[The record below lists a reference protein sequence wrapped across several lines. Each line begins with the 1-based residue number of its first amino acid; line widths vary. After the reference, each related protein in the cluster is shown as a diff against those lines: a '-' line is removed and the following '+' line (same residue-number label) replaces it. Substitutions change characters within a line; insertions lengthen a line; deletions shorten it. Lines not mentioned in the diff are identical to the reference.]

1 MDSSISTPSL
11 DVLRTIDFQN
21 GFRGYNVEEVD
32 TFLDKAAEE
41 LDALRDQYRQMQNQL
56 RLAADRI
63 KQLESTPR
71 AEGTP
76 APVVSTPQPAPTP
89 EVAPTTAVASVA
101 ASQEVTSII
110 AMAQEF
116 VATAKREATEKA
128 SALTHQAQEQA
139 RRILDEA
146 KSNALDE
153 VTQLEGRKARLAE
166 EVTTLARFI
175 TAERNRLKS
184 SLGEMSQWID
194 NSLAVRETSAPA
206 APAAPAPAPAPAHVA
221 PAPASEPVVP
231 APTTPSESPRITTI
245 GEVAQFKLDN
255 D

>member
-1 MDSSISTPSL
+1 M
-11 DVLRTIDFQN
+11 
-21 GFRGYNVEEVD
+21 
-32 TFLDKAAEE
+32 
-41 LDALRDQYRQMQNQL
+41 
-56 RLAADRI
+56 
-63 KQLESTPR
+63 
-71 AEGTP
+71 
-76 APVVSTPQPAPTP
+76 PTP
-89 EVAPTTAVASVA
+89 ENAPTTSAATAA
-101 ASQEVTSII
+101 ASQEVTSMI

-116 VATAKREATEKA
+116 VSSAKREATEKA
-128 SALTHQAQEQA
+128 SALTSQAQEQA

-175 TAERNRLKS
+175 AAERNRLKS

-194 NSLAVRETSAPA
+194 NSLAVRETSTPA
-206 APAAPAPAPAPAHVA
+206 APVAGHVA
-221 PAPASEPVVP
+221 PAAAAPAQAPAAP
-231 APTTPSESPRITTI
+231 APTTPSEPARITTI

>member
-1 MDSSISTPSL
+1 
-11 DVLRTIDFQN
+11 
-21 GFRGYNVEEVD
+21 
-32 TFLDKAAEE
+32 
-41 LDALRDQYRQMQNQL
+41 
-56 RLAADRI
+56 
-63 KQLESTPR
+63 
-71 AEGTP
+71 
-76 APVVSTPQPAPTP
+76 
-89 EVAPTTAVASVA
+89 
-101 ASQEVTSII
+101 VTSII

-175 TAERNRLKS
+175 TTERNRLKS

-206 APAAPAPAPAPAHVA
+206 PTAPAHVA
-221 PAPASEPVVP
+221 PAPAPAAP
-231 APTTPSESPRITTI
+231 APTTPSEPNRITTI

>member
-11 DVLRTIDFQN
+11 DALRTIDFQN
-21 GFRGYNVEEVD
+21 GFRGYNIEEVD
-32 TFLDKAAEE
+32 SFLDKAAEE

-63 KQLESTPR
+63 KQLESTSR
-71 AEGTP
+71 ADGTIAP
-76 APVVSTPQPAPTP
+76 AAPAQAPTP
-89 EVAPTTAVASVA
+89 AVAPASAAASAA
-101 ASQEVTSII
+101 ASQEVTSMI

-116 VATAKREATEKA
+116 VSTAKREATEKA

-166 EVTTLARFI
+166 EVTTLARFV

-184 SLGEMSQWID
+184 SLGEMSQWLD

-206 APAAPAPAPAPAHVA
+206 PVIATASAAPTAAPVA
-221 PAPASEPVVP
+221 PAP
-231 APTTPSESPRITTI
+231 APTTPSEPNRITTI
-245 GEVAQFKLDN
+245 GEVSQFKLDN

>member
-11 DVLRTIDFQN
+11 DALRTIDFQN
-21 GFRGYNVEEVD
+21 GFRGYNIEEVD
-32 TFLDKAAEE
+32 SFLDKAAEE

-63 KQLESTPR
+63 KQLEATPR

-76 APVVSTPQPAPTP
+76 APAAPAPAAPAPAP
-89 EVAPTTAVASVA
+89 EVAPTTSAAAVA
-101 ASQEVTSII
+101 ASQEVTSMI

-116 VATAKREATEKA
+116 VSTAKREATEQA

-175 TAERNRLKS
+175 TTERNRLKS

-206 APAAPAPAPAPAHVA
+206 APAAPAHVA
-221 PAPASEPVVP
+221 PATPPAPAAP
-231 APTTPSESPRITTI
+231 APTTPTEPTRVTTI
-245 GEVAQFKLDN
+245 GEVTQFKLDN

>member
-11 DVLRTIDFQN
+11 DALRTIDFQN
-21 GFRGYNVEEVD
+21 GFRGYNIEEVD
-32 TFLDKAAEE
+32 SFLDKAAEE

-63 KQLESTPR
+63 KQLESAPR
-71 AEGTP
+71 AEGTA
-76 APVVSTPQPAPTP
+76 APVVQAPAPTP
-89 EVAPTTAVASVA
+89 EIAPTTAAATAA

-116 VATAKREATEKA
+116 VSSAKREATEKA
-128 SALTHQAQEQA
+128 SALTSQAQEQA

-175 TAERNRLKS
+175 AAERNRLKS

-194 NSLAVRETSAPA
+194 NSLAVRETSTPAAPAAADVAPA
-206 APAAPAPAPAPAHVA
+206 APAHAPAA
-221 PAPASEPVVP
+221 P
-231 APTTPSESPRITTI
+231 APTTPSEPARITTI

>member
-11 DVLRTIDFQN
+11 DALRTIDFQN
-21 GFRGYNVEEVD
+21 GFRGYNIEEVD
-32 TFLDKAAEE
+32 SFLDKAAEE

-71 AEGTP
+71 AEGTA
-76 APVVSTPQPAPTP
+76 APVVQAPVPTP
-89 EVAPTTAVASVA
+89 ENAPTTSAATAA
-101 ASQEVTSII
+101 ASQEVTSMI

-116 VATAKREATEKA
+116 VSSAKREATEKA
-128 SALTHQAQEQA
+128 SALTSQAQEQA

-175 TAERNRLKS
+175 AAERNRLKS

-194 NSLAVRETSAPA
+194 NSLAVRETSTPAAPVAGHVAPAAAAPAQAPA
-206 APAAPAPAPAPAHVA
+206 APV
-221 PAPASEPVVP
+221 
-231 APTTPSESPRITTI
+231 PTTPSEPARITTI

>member
-11 DVLRTIDFQN
+11 DALRTIDFQN
-21 GFRGYNVEEVD
+21 GFRGYNIEEVD
-32 TFLDKAAEE
+32 GFLDKAAEE

-63 KQLESTPR
+63 KQLESAPR
-71 AEGTP
+71 TEGTP
-76 APVVSTPQPAPTP
+76 APAVQAPTP
-89 EVAPTTAVASVA
+89 VPALEVSPATAVVSSA
-101 ASQEVTSII
+101 ANQEVTSMI

-116 VATAKREATEKA
+116 VSTARREATEKA
-128 SALTHQAQEQA
+128 SALTNQAQEQA

-175 TAERNRLKS
+175 NSERNRLKS

-194 NSLAVRETSAPA
+194 ESLAVRETSAPA
-206 APAAPAPAPAPAHVA
+206 PAAPAHVA
-221 PAPASEPVVP
+221 PAVATTPTTPAP
-231 APTTPSESPRITTI
+231 APTTPSEPTRITTI
-245 GEVAQFKLDN
+245 GEVTQFKLDN

>member
-11 DVLRTIDFQN
+11 DVLRTIDFQV
-21 GFRGYNVEEVD
+21 GFRGYNIEEVD
-32 TFLDKAAEE
+32 SFLDKAAEE

-63 KQLESTPR
+63 KQLESAPR
-71 AEGTP
+71 AEGT
-76 APVVSTPQPAPTP
+76 AIPVAPTP
-89 EVAPTTAVASVA
+89 APMPTPEIAPATAVATA
-101 ASQEVTSII
+101 AANQEVTAII

-116 VATAKREATEKA
+116 VSSAKREATEKA

-139 RRILDEA
+139 RQILDEA

-175 TAERNRLKS
+175 AAERNRLKS

-206 APAAPAPAPAPAHVA
+206 APAAAATPTQVPAAPAPAPATA
-221 PAPASEPVVP
+221 
-231 APTTPSESPRITTI
+231 APTTPSEPARITTI

>member
-11 DVLRTIDFQN
+11 DALRTIDFQN
-21 GFRGYNVEEVD
+21 GFRGYNIEEVD
-32 TFLDKAAEE
+32 SFLDKAAEE

-71 AEGTP
+71 AEGT
-76 APVVSTPQPAPTP
+76 AEPVVQALVPTP
-89 EVAPTTAVASVA
+89 EIAPTTAAATAA

-116 VATAKREATEKA
+116 VSSAKREATEKA
-128 SALTHQAQEQA
+128 SALTSQAQEQA

-175 TAERNRLKS
+175 AAERNRLKS

-206 APAAPAPAPAPAHVA
+206 APAHVA
-221 PAPASEPVVP
+221 PAPAAPAAPAP
-231 APTTPSESPRITTI
+231 APTTPSEPARITTI
-245 GEVAQFKLDN
+245 GEVTQFKLDN

>member
-11 DVLRTIDFQN
+11 DVLRTIDFQV
-21 GFRGYNVEEVD
+21 GFRGYNIEEVD
-32 TFLDKAAEE
+32 SFLDKAAEE

-63 KQLESTPR
+63 KQLESAPR
-71 AEGTP
+71 AEGT
-76 APVVSTPQPAPTP
+76 AIPVAPTP
-89 EVAPTTAVASVA
+89 APMPTPEIAPATAVATA
-101 ASQEVTSII
+101 AANQEVTAII

-116 VATAKREATEKA
+116 VSSAKREATEKA

-139 RRILDEA
+139 RQILDEA

-175 TAERNRLKS
+175 AAERNRLKS

-206 APAAPAPAPAPAHVA
+206 APAAAATPTQVPAAPATATA
-221 PAPASEPVVP
+221 
-231 APTTPSESPRITTI
+231 APTTPSEPARITTI

>member
-11 DVLRTIDFQN
+11 DALRTIDFQN
-21 GFRGYNVEEVD
+21 GFRGYNIEEVD
-32 TFLDKAAEE
+32 SFLDKAAEE

-63 KQLESTPR
+63 KQLELTPR
-71 AEGTP
+71 SEGAP
-76 APVVSTPQPAPTP
+76 APAAPAPAPTAAP
-89 EVAPTTAVASVA
+89 EVATASAAAAVA
-101 ASQEVTSII
+101 ASQEVTSMI

-116 VATAKREATEKA
+116 VSNAKREATEKA
-128 SALTHQAQEQA
+128 SALTNQAQEQA

-175 TAERNRLKS
+175 TTERNRLKS

-206 APAAPAPAPAPAHVA
+206 TPAQVAPAATPAPAPAA
-221 PAPASEPVVP
+221 PP
-231 APTTPSESPRITTI
+231 PTTPSEPTRVTTI
-245 GEVAQFKLDN
+245 GEVTQFKLDN

>member
-11 DVLRTIDFQN
+11 DALRTIDFQN
-21 GFRGYNVEEVD
+21 GFRGYNIEEVD
-32 TFLDKAAEE
+32 SFLDKAAEE

-63 KQLESTPR
+63 KQLESAPR
-71 AEGTP
+71 AEGTA
-76 APVVSTPQPAPTP
+76 APVAPTPAPTP
-89 EVAPTTAVASVA
+89 TPTPEIAPATAFAAEA

-116 VATAKREATEKA
+116 VSSAKREATEKA

-175 TAERNRLKS
+175 AAERNRLKS

-206 APAAPAPAPAPAHVA
+206 APAAAATPTQVPATPAPAT
-221 PAPASEPVVP
+221 P
-231 APTTPSESPRITTI
+231 APTTPSEPARITTI

>member
-11 DVLRTIDFQN
+11 DVLRTIDFQV
-21 GFRGYNVEEVD
+21 GFRGYNIEEVD
-32 TFLDKAAEE
+32 SFLDKAAEE

-63 KQLESTPR
+63 KQLESAPR
-71 AEGTP
+71 AEGT
-76 APVVSTPQPAPTP
+76 AIPVAPTP
-89 EVAPTTAVASVA
+89 APMPTPEIAPATAVATA
-101 ASQEVTSII
+101 AANQEVTAII

-116 VATAKREATEKA
+116 VSSAKREATEKA

-139 RRILDEA
+139 RQILDEA

-175 TAERNRLKS
+175 AAERNRLKS

-206 APAAPAPAPAPAHVA
+206 APAAAATPTQVPAAPAPATA
-221 PAPASEPVVP
+221 
-231 APTTPSESPRITTI
+231 APTTPSEPARITTI

>member
-11 DVLRTIDFQN
+11 DALRTIDFQN
-21 GFRGYNVEEVD
+21 GFRGYNIEEVD
-32 TFLDKAAEE
+32 SFLDKAAEE

-63 KQLESTPR
+63 KQLESAPR
-71 AEGTP
+71 AEGAAPPVAQAP
-76 APVVSTPQPAPTP
+76 APEIAPA
-89 EVAPTTAVASVA
+89 TAAATVA

-116 VATAKREATEKA
+116 VSSAKREATEKA
-128 SALTHQAQEQA
+128 SALTSQAQEQA

-175 TAERNRLKS
+175 AAERNRLKS

-194 NSLAVRETSAPA
+194 NSLALRETSAPVA
-206 APAAPAPAPAPAHVA
+206 HAPAHVA
-221 PAPASEPVVP
+221 SAPAAP
-231 APTTPSESPRITTI
+231 APTTPSEPARITTI

>member
-21 GFRGYNVEEVD
+21 GFRGYNIEEVD
-32 TFLDKAAEE
+32 SFLDKAAEE

-63 KQLESTPR
+63 KQLESTSR
-71 AEGTP
+71 SDGTP
-76 APVVSTPQPAPTP
+76 APVVSTPAPAPTP
-89 EVAPTTAVASVA
+89 EIAPTTAAAAVA

-175 TAERNRLKS
+175 TTERNRLKS

-206 APAAPAPAPAPAHVA
+206 PTAPAHVA
-221 PAPASEPVVP
+221 PAPAPAPAAP
-231 APTTPSESPRITTI
+231 APTTPSEPNRITTI

>member
-21 GFRGYNVEEVD
+21 GFRGYNIEEVD
-32 TFLDKAAEE
+32 SFLDKAAEE

-63 KQLESTPR
+63 KQLESTPK

-76 APVVSTPQPAPTP
+76 APVTQAPTP
-89 EVAPTTAVASVA
+89 PPTPEIAPTTTAATLA

-116 VATAKREATEKA
+116 VSSAKREAVEKA
-128 SALTHQAQEQA
+128 SALTSQAQEQA

-175 TAERNRLKS
+175 AAERNRLKS

-206 APAAPAPAPAPAHVA
+206 ATAPAHVAAAPAPAQAPSVL
-221 PAPASEPVVP
+221 
-231 APTTPSESPRITTI
+231 APTTPSEPARITTI
-245 GEVAQFKLDN
+245 GEVTQFKLDN